1 MVSKNKLNM
10 TPMATRPTQDQMT
23 AELLASGQPIQPMQ
37 PQQPSPVDNIIE
49 GLGQGAKG
57 LLQGFGDFINSQ
69 KDTPEGRLLLN
80 NMLAG
85 VTVALGA
92 DPMLGANIVK
102 QGQEQFKLGLS
113 KQEKES
119 QREFELEK
127 LGLKQRAEA
136 EKAERE
142 AAEEKKKQI
151 TKLEDDYRKEYNTK
165 KIVKDS
171 KEIDSAISRMDNVWN
186 KYQSNPNPN
195 SKNALDQALVIT
207 FNKMLDPGSVV
218 RESEFARTPQG
229 QNLISRI
236 QGASEKLAQGGVG
249 LTDAE
254 RDEII
259 VVAKQLQEGQ
269 MIELEKEKQL
279 YRELAEQRGLNIENI
294 LGKNKTKVPEI
305 PKGIKSITDSKKTT
319 PVINLESGFSMEVL
333 PDA

>member
-1 MVSKNKLNM
+1 MNQEIKNKVNLSKIE
-10 TPMATRPTQDQMT
+10 PRP
-23 AELLASGQPIQPMQ
+23 SN
-37 PQQPSPVDNIIE
+37 DNILAQFLGGI
-49 GLGQGAKG
+49 GSIGQGVGEAIG
-57 LLQGFGDFINSQ
+57 QAGTGIAGGIGQGVELIGQGIGEMNKS
-69 KDTPEGRLLLN
+69 PEGRL
-80 NMLAG
+80 
-85 VTVALGA
+85 ALRELVGA
-92 DPMLGANIVK
+92 ALRNV
-102 QGQEQFKLGLS
+102 GQEDLGVGVQQFA
-113 KQEKES
+113 
-119 QREFELEK
+119 QRVYQPET
-127 LGLKQRAEA
+127 QRALFETQQKA
-136 EKAERE
+136 ETEKAERK
-142 AAEEKKKQI
+142 AVAETKKQI
-151 TKLEDDYRKEYNTK
+151 TNLEDDYRKEYNNR

-171 KEIDSAISRMDNVWN
+171 KEINASISRMDNVWN

-229 QNLISRI
+229 QSLFSRI
-236 QGASEKLAQGGVG
+236 QGASEKLAEGGVG

-294 LGKNKTKVPEI
+294 LGKNKTKVPLI

-319 PVINLESGFSMEVL
+319 PVINLKSGFSMEVL

>member
-1 MVSKNKLNM
+1 MNQQIRNKVNFSKVE
-10 TPMATRPTQDQMT
+10 PRP
-23 AELLASGQPIQPMQ
+23 SN
-37 PQQPSPVDNIIE
+37 DNILAQFLGGI
-49 GLGQGAKG
+49 GSVGQGVGEAIG
-57 LLQGFGDFINSQ
+57 QAGTGIAGGIGQGVELIGQGIGEINKS
-69 KDTPEGRLLLN
+69 PEGRLALRELVGAA
-80 NMLAG
+80 LRG
-85 VTVALGA
+85 V
-92 DPMLGANIVK
+92 
-102 QGQEQFKLGLS
+102 GQEDLGVGVQQFA
-113 KQEKES
+113 QRVYTPES
-119 QREFELEK
+119 QRALFETQQK
-127 LGLKQRAEA
+127 AET
-136 EKAERE
+136 EKAERT
-142 AAEEKKKQI
+142 AVAENKKQI
-151 TKLEDDYRKEYNTK
+151 TQLEDDYRKEYNTK

-229 QNLISRI
+229 QSLISRI
-236 QGASEKLAQGGVG
+236 QGASEKLAEGGVG

-269 MIELEKEKQL
+269 MMQLEKEKQF

-294 LGKNKTKVPEI
+294 LGKNKTKAPVI

-319 PVINLESGFSMEVL
+319 PSFNIDNYTVRVKQ
-333 PDA
+333 